1 MQNELKWSNLFS
13 ISEGEV
19 MKAVHDAPDL
29 NLPTFVV

>member
-13 ISEGEV
+13 ISDREV
-19 MKAVHDAPDL
+19 MKAVYDAPDL

>member
-13 ISEGEV
+13 ISDGEA